1 MEEILLLQ
9 SRIEELTAEN
19 EQLKQIL
26 AMGNTLCM
34 ERNMDKMLPLMMKEI
49 SSLLDADR
57 STLFIMDWE
66 RRQLWTKFAEG
77 MDSDRIHIELKMG
90 LVGLCVLTKKIVNV
104 AYAYNSPYFNS
115 EIDEQTGF
123 RTESVLCAPIFD
135 QKKEIIGTLEFL
147 NKRSGVFTKEDEDKV
162 THFVDGI
169 SDCNYF
175 QIGDMKR
182 IKVDIRAVRDELK
195 CERCALF
202 FLNRENGEIRS
213 SFADGIKG
221 RDILLNLN
229 LGIAGLAALTAEGI
243 IIPDAY
249 EDSRFDR
256 SVDEQT
262 GYRTRCLLCVPLKTM
277 SGEIIGVIEVM
288 NKKNGVFTTTDMDHL
303 KSLSSYFSMFLENA
317 ILFNEQTRQFR
328 SVLEVLAAS
337 IDAKD
342 PQTAGHS
349 SRVAKYTV
357 GIASELGFNE
367 DDIDMLN
374 VAALL
379 HDYGKLGTDDR
390 ILKKQGRLTPEE
402 YEHIKEHVVNTRNI
416 LNKMA
421 FSRKFKAVPLLA
433 SKHHERLDGSGYTE
447 GLTAADIPFMA
458 RIIAV
463 ADVFEAM
470 TTKRHYRDPLSIEE
484 ALHTLDRDTGTK
496 YDGNVVRA
504 LKSYYKEII
513 PKSTS

>member
-1 MEEILLLQ
+1 VEELLLLQ
-9 SRIEELTAEN
+9 SRIQELTAEN

-34 ERNMDKMLPLMMKEI
+34 ERNMEKMLPLMMKEI
-49 SSLLDADR
+49 SSLVDADR
-57 STLFIMDWE
+57 STLFLVDWE

-77 MDSDRIHIELKMG
+77 MDSDRIHIGLKMG

-104 AYAYNSPYFNS
+104 AYAYNSPYFNA
-115 EIDEQTGF
+115 EIDEKTGF
-123 RTESVLCAPIFD
+123 RTESVLCVPIFD
-135 QKKEIIGTLEFL
+135 QKQEIIGTLEFL
-147 NKRSGVFTKEDEDKV
+147 NKRSGVFTKDDEEKV

-169 SDCNYF
+169 STYNYS
-175 QIGDMKR
+175 QIPDMKR
-182 IKVDIRAVRDELK
+182 LEIDIRAFRDELK

-213 SFADGIKG
+213 SFADGIEG
-221 RDILLNLN
+221 WDILLNLN
-229 LGIAGLAALTAEGI
+229 LGIAGLVALTAEGI

-262 GYRTRCLLCVPLKTM
+262 GYRTRCLLCVPLKTL
-277 SGEIIGVIEVM
+277 SGEILGVIEVM
-288 NKKNGVFTTTDMDHL
+288 NKKNGVFTTADMDHL
-303 KSLSSYFSMFLENA
+303 KSLASYLSMFLENA

-328 SVLEVLAAS
+328 SVLEVMAAS

-342 PQTAGHS
+342 SLTAGHS
-349 SRVAKYTV
+349 SRVAQYTV
-357 GIASELGFNE
+357 GIASELGFSE
-367 DDIDMLN
+367 DDIDALN

-379 HDYGKLGTDDR
+379 HDYGKIGTDDR
-390 ILKKQGRLTPEE
+390 ILKKRGRLTPEE
-402 YEHIKEHVVNTRNI
+402 YEHVKEHVVNTRNI
-416 LNKMA
+416 LNKMT
-421 FSRKFKAVPLLA
+421 FSRKFKTVPLLA
-433 SKHHERLDGSGYTE
+433 STHHERLDGSGYTD

-463 ADVFEAM
+463 ADVFESLTAN
-470 TTKRHYRDPLSIEE
+470 RHYRNPLSVKDAFHI
-484 ALHTLDRDTGTK
+484 LDQDTGTK
-496 YDGNVVRA
+496 YDSNVVRA

-513 PKSTS
+513 LKSAS

>member
-1 MEEILLLQ
+1 MKELLLLQ
-9 SRIEELTAEN
+9 SRIQELTAEN

-34 ERNMDKMLPLMMKEI
+34 ERNMEKMLPLMMKEI

-57 STLFIMDWE
+57 STLFLMDWE

-104 AYAYNSPYFNS
+104 AYAYNSPYFNA

-135 QKKEIIGTLEFL
+135 QKQEIIGTLEFI
-147 NKRSGVFTKEDEDKV
+147 NKRSGVFTREDEEKV
-162 THFVDGI
+162 TRFADGI
-169 SDCNYF
+169 SAYNYS
-175 QIGDMKR
+175 QIPDMKR
-182 IKVDIRAVRDELK
+182 IKVEIRAFRDELK

-213 SFADGIKG
+213 AFADAIEGW
-221 RDILLNLN
+221 DILLNLN
-229 LGIAGLAALTAEGI
+229 LGIAGLVALTAEGI

-249 EDSRFDR
+249 EDSRFNR

-262 GYRTRCLLCVPLKTM
+262 GYRTRCLLCVPLKTL
-277 SGEIIGVIEVM
+277 SGEILGVIEVM
-288 NKKNGVFTTTDMDHL
+288 NKKNGVFTTADMDHL
-303 KSLSSYFSMFLENA
+303 KSLSSYLSMFLENA
-317 ILFNEQTRQFR
+317 ILFNEQTRQFQ

-342 PQTAGHS
+342 SLTAGHS
-349 SRVAKYTV
+349 SRVAQYTV

-367 DDIDMLN
+367 DDIDTLN

-379 HDYGKLGTDDR
+379 HDYGKLGTDDQ

-402 YEHIKEHVVNTRNI
+402 YEHIKQHVVNTRNI
-416 LNKMA
+416 LNKMT
-421 FSRKFKAVPLLA
+421 FSRKFKTVPLLA
-433 SKHHERLDGSGYTE
+433 SMHHERLDGSGYTE
-447 GLTAADIPFMA
+447 GLTSADIPFMA

-463 ADVFEAM
+463 ADVFESL
-470 TTKRHYRDPLSIEE
+470 TTNRHYHNPLSIEE
-484 ALHTLDRDTGTK
+484 AFHILDQDTGTK
-496 YDGNVVRA
+496 YDGNVVCA

-513 PKSTS
+513 PKSVS

>member
-1 MEEILLLQ
+1 M
-9 SRIEELTAEN
+9 
-19 EQLKQIL
+19 
-26 AMGNTLCM
+26 
-34 ERNMDKMLPLMMKEI
+34 
-49 SSLLDADR
+49 
-57 STLFIMDWE
+57 
-66 RRQLWTKFAEG
+66 
-77 MDSDRIHIELKMG
+77 
-90 LVGLCVLTKKIVNV
+90 
-104 AYAYNSPYFNS
+104 
-115 EIDEQTGF
+115 
-123 RTESVLCAPIFD
+123 
-135 QKKEIIGTLEFL
+135 
-147 NKRSGVFTKEDEDKV
+147 
-162 THFVDGI
+162 
-169 SDCNYF
+169 
-175 QIGDMKR
+175 
-182 IKVDIRAVRDELK
+182 
-195 CERCALF
+195 
-202 FLNRENGEIRS
+202 
-213 SFADGIKG
+213 
-221 RDILLNLN
+221 
-229 LGIAGLAALTAEGI
+229 
-243 IIPDAY
+243 IPNAY

-262 GYRTRCLLCVPLKTM
+262 GYRTRCLLCVPLKTL

-288 NKKNGVFTTTDMDHL
+288 NKKNGVFTTADMDRL
-303 KSLSSYFSMFLENA
+303 KSLASYLSMFLENA
-317 ILFNEQTRQFR
+317 ILFNEQTMQFR

-349 SRVAKYTV
+349 SRVAQYTV

-367 DDIDMLN
+367 DDIDALN

-390 ILKKQGRLTPEE
+390 ILKKTGQLTPEE

-416 LNKMA
+416 LNKMT

-470 TTKRHYRDPLSIEE
+470 TTKRHYRDPLSVEE
-484 ALHTLDRDTGTK
+484 AFHILDQNTGTK

-513 PKSTS
+513 PKRTS